1 MGKLTL
7 CLASQI
13 LEKSVFSRGLAY
25 VNRRRSMGQNDA
37 FAVLVKMKGF
47 YEMAK
52 RSTENNDKKSEQ
64 LRIWVT
70 PEEIEKIEKAQEE
83 NGCPNRSEFVRDAV
97 KFYIGYLNNNKNIN
111 FISPVISSVIKNEI
125 DGAVRNISSMLF
137 KLAVEESLLTEVLAW
152 YANVAPDNIDEIR
165 ELCKYKVATTHGN
178 ISFEE
183 ARKKYY

>member
-1 MGKLTL
+1 
-7 CLASQI
+7 
-13 LEKSVFSRGLAY
+13 
-25 VNRRRSMGQNDA
+25 
-37 FAVLVKMKGF
+37 
-47 YEMAK
+47 MAK
-52 RSTENNDKKSEQ
+52 RNTENNDKRSEQ

-165 ELCKYKVATTHGN
+165 ELCKYKVATNHGH

>member
-1 MGKLTL
+1 
-7 CLASQI
+7 
-13 LEKSVFSRGLAY
+13 
-25 VNRRRSMGQNDA
+25 
-37 FAVLVKMKGF
+37 
-47 YEMAK
+47 MAK
-52 RSTENNDKKSEQ
+52 RNNENNDKKESQ

-70 PEEIEKIEKAQEE
+70 PELIDKMEKTIDET
-83 NGCPNRSEFVRDAV
+83 GCPSRSEFVRDAV
-97 KFYIGYLNNNKNIN
+97 EFYIAYHNQNKNIN
-111 FISPVISSVIKNEI
+111 FISPIISSVIKNEI

-165 ELCKYKVATTHGN
+165 ELCKYKVSTNHGN

>member
-1 MGKLTL
+1 
-7 CLASQI
+7 
-13 LEKSVFSRGLAY
+13 
-25 VNRRRSMGQNDA
+25 
-37 FAVLVKMKGF
+37 
-47 YEMAK
+47 MAK
-52 RSTENNDKKSEQ
+52 RNTENNDKRSEQ

-125 DGAVRNISSMLF
+125 DGAVRSISSMLF

>member
-1 MGKLTL
+1 
-7 CLASQI
+7 
-13 LEKSVFSRGLAY
+13 
-25 VNRRRSMGQNDA
+25 
-37 FAVLVKMKGF
+37 
-47 YEMAK
+47 MAK
-52 RSTENNDKKSEQ
+52 RNNENNDKKESQ
-64 LRIWVT
+64 LRIWIT
-70 PEEIEKIEKAQEE
+70 PELIDKMEKTIDET
-83 NGCPNRSEFVRDAV
+83 GCPSRSEFVRDAV

-165 ELCKYKVATTHGN
+165 ELCKYKVATNNGN

>member
-1 MGKLTL
+1 
-7 CLASQI
+7 
-13 LEKSVFSRGLAY
+13 
-25 VNRRRSMGQNDA
+25 MGQNDA

-52 RSTENNDKKSEQ
+52 RNTENNDKRSEQ

-70 PEEIEKIEKAQEE
+70 PEEIEKIEKAREE

-111 FISPVISSVIKNEI
+111 FISPIISSVIKNEI
-125 DGAVRNISSMLF
+125 DGAVRNISQMLF

-165 ELCKYKVATTHGN
+165 ELCKYKVATNHGN